1 MSSKRSSLLFPS
13 FPLTTSMPSGL
24 ARFFS
29 RLFFGRTTSISL
41 SSFDSDTKP
50 TKKSFPSTLFYTLL
64 SDPSIVLSVKLLPLH
79 RQNLALPDPSPPD
92 SSSSLALSSTSV
104 FTYDPNDSTSPPDTK
119 TWKVVGS
126 KVYPLRS
133 REGRVPVPGSEDDA
147 SRSGCEGGTGTEV
160 VYFECQEL
168 EEVFENLLK
177 KAQGG
182 GAKSLLEL
190 KRSPTQLVNVAS

>member
-1 MSSKRSSLLFPS
+1 MGDRRSITSNDDASNDISSLLLPAS
-13 FPLTTSMPSGL
+13 LQTDPMESLPTSQEE
-24 ARFFS
+24 
-29 RLFFGRTTSISL
+29 RT
-41 SSFDSDTKP
+41 
-50 TKKSFPSTLFYTLL
+50 
-64 SDPSIVLSVKLLPLH
+64 
-79 RQNLALPDPSPPD
+79 
-92 SSSSLALSSTSV
+92 SSLPVLLGLEEGSRELEGQPQGGAVDQGGSSTSV
-104 FTYDPNDSTSPPDTK
+104 LTYDPNDSTSPPDTK

-147 SRSGCEGGTGTEV
+147 SGSGCEGGTGTQV

-168 EEVFENLLK
+168 EEVFEKLLK
-177 KAQGG
+177 KAQGV